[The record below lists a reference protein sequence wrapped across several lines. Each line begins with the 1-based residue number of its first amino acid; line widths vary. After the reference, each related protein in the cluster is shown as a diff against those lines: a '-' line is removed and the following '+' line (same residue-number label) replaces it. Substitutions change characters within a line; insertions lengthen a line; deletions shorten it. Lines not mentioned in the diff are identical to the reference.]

1 MVFSLNID
9 LIKSYD
15 RVDLSYLKLILLQ
28 IGLSLDMVEW
38 IMSAITIARFVLLI
52 NSVPT
57 EFFKGSRGIQQGC
70 PLSSYLFI
78 LEVEVLSILIQHKK
92 KQSHF
97 QCLMTARGLSF
108 SHLLFVDDVIII
120 GEGSIEEWKYMK
132 YVVKMFCKAFDLEV
146 GNNKSLLL
154 HSCKE

>member
-15 RVDLSYLKLILLQ
+15 RMDLSYLKLILLQ

-38 IMSAITIARFVLLI
+38 IMSAITIARFVVLI

-57 EFFKGSRGIQQGC
+57 EFFKGSKWIRQGF
-70 PLSSYLFI
+70 PLSLYLFI
-78 LEVEVLSILIQHKK
+78 LEVEVLSIRIQHRK

-97 QCLMTARGLSF
+97 QGLRTIRGCQFLTYCLSMALS
-108 SHLLFVDDVIII
+108 SLERDQLKN
-120 GEGSIEEWKYMK
+120 GSI
-132 YVVKMFCKAFDLEV
+132 
-146 GNNKSLLL
+146 
-154 HSCKE
+154 